1 MDAVK
6 FLRTYRRMC
15 RFYETCKKEGCPM
28 KEVPHCDLHDPELDI
43 EKAVEAA
50 EKWGKEHPEKTMA
63 QDFFEKFPNAPRT
76 VAGFP
81 RLCPSQV
88 GYENPKDD
96 SICNRSVCHKE
107 KCWGRLLEEL

>member
-50 EKWGKEHPEKTMA
+50 EKWGEEHPEKTMG
-63 QDFFEKFPNAPRT
+63 QDFFEKFPNAP
-76 VAGFP
+76 
-81 RLCPSQV
+81 
-88 GYENPKDD
+88 
-96 SICNRSVCHKE
+96 KE
-107 KCWGRLLEEL
+107 KGSYPACCPWNCGYQKKQDCPEEFESCEECWSRPLEDV